1 LEKIE
6 MKKTLVAVAALAAVA
21 GAHAEVTISGVF
33 ELAYKTSSGSNSLIG
48 GTNGN
53 EIDFTVSEDLGG
65 GLKAI
70 ASTALLHSIADG
82 NGNGGAGAAGPTHG
96 STYATLDKSKSNT
109 NTYNSYVGLS
119 GEFGSVK
126 LGQQFSNT
134 FLTSATGDVHGR
146 SGISNYQTGS
156 NSGQIANS
164 INYTSP
170 SFSGV
175 SLSYQQVLANDNGYL
190 SNHAVDPFNSWSVN
204 YSAGAFAAGYA
215 ASSAN
220 SGATK
225 ESVIAASYDFGMAKV
240 HLGTSTYTGQTSGL
254 AYGLAIPVGA
264 ATISFGSSTGY
275 NALDAKKETAQM
287 LQVKYDLSKR
297 TNAYWAFKNNITT
310 STIANVIGIR
320 HNF

>member
-33 ELAYKTSSGSNSLIG
+33 EVAYQTTSGTNTLIG

-53 EIDFTVSEDLGG
+53 EIGFSVSEDLGG

-70 ASTALLHSIADG
+70 GATALLHSITDG
-82 NGNGGAGAAGPTHG
+82 NGAGGAGGAAPGKGIGSRTG
-96 STYATLDKSKSNT
+96 STSNT

-119 GEFGSVK
+119 GEFGTVK

-134 FLTSATGDVHGR
+134 FLTSTTGDVHGR
-146 SGISNYQTGS
+146 SGISNYRTGG
-156 NSGQIANS
+156 NTGQIANS
-164 INYTSP
+164 LNYTSP
-170 SFSGV
+170 AFSGV
-175 SLSYQQVLANDNGYL
+175 SVSYQQVLVNDAGYTTAA
-190 SNHAVDPFNSWSVN
+190 AVNPFNSWSVN

-215 ASSAN
+215 ASSDN

-240 HLGTSTYTGQTSGL
+240 HLGSSTYTGQTSGM
-254 AYGLAIPVGA
+254 AYGLAIPMGA
-264 ATISFGSSTGY
+264 ATISFGSSSGY
-275 NALDAKKETAQM
+275 KASASAKQSEQM
-287 LQVKYDLSKR
+287 FQVKYDLSKR
-297 TNAYWAFKNNITT
+297 TNAYWAYSNITT
-310 STIANVIGIR
+310 TSTTANIVGIR